1 MLDVDLRST
10 VKMEYAKEMKYKR
23 MEVFKMEDI
32 FKEALTGEVLEN
44 ALNFVKFLNA
54 NEIVLA
60 KQHELHYKGERV
72 CYIDTFKDSNTWS
85 VWTEGDYSNECENF
99 PIDKRTKEIAWKH
112 AAKCGNCEGTD
123 CSPGITKIIFG
134 KAFANICNGAHVD
147 MRFENPDAETLEG
160 LKKLLDE
167 KIYYG

>member
-1 MLDVDLRST
+1 
-10 VKMEYAKEMKYKR
+10 MKYKR
-23 MEVFKMEDI
+23 MEVIKMEDI

-85 VWTEGDYSNECENF
+85 VWTEGDYSSECEGF
-99 PIDKRTKEIAWKH
+99 LIDEQTKEIAWKH
-112 AAKCGNCEGTD
+112 ANKCGGCEGNA
-123 CSPGITKIIFG
+123 CKPGANRIIFG
-134 KAFANICNGAHVD
+134 KAFSNICNGAHVD
-147 MRFENPDAETLEG
+147 MKFDNPDAESIEG
-160 LKKLLDE
+160 LKKLLRMRKYIIE
-167 KIYYG
+167 QRIK